1 MKMEGLDAARAFV
14 TAHFPDCLG
23 AALFGSVAR
32 GEPTATSDL
41 DIIIVTHEDISPY
54 RKSYREYGWFIEAF
68 VGSRKY
74 NEEKIKH
81 FRDRQIPSFLTSY
94 AEGVV
99 LKDHQNFVQDLQ
111 EKARE
116 ILEQGPDE
124 LTPQEIDTYRYLIT
138 DWLDNF
144 VDSESYE
151 ESLFIAY
158 DLAAKAGEFLLAYN
172 RKWTGERKW
181 LYRALRNL
189 DQELA
194 DRLVEELKRFYQS
207 GSKEGLV
214 SVIVRVLDLIGGKL
228 YEGFS
233 RIG

>member
-1 MKMEGLDAARAFV
+1 H
-14 TAHFPDCLG
+14 T
-23 AALFGSVAR
+23 
-32 GEPTATSDL
+32 
-41 DIIIVTHEDISPY
+41 
-54 RKSYREYGWFIEAF
+54 
-68 VGSRKY
+68 
-74 NEEKIKH
+74 
-81 FRDRQIPSFLTSY
+81 PSFLTSY

-158 DLAAKAGEFLLAYN
+158 DLAARAGEFLLAYN
-172 RKWTGERKW
+172 RKWAGERKGVY
-181 LYRALRNL
+181 LALPNF
-189 DQELA
+189 DT
-194 DRLVEELKRFYQS
+194 RLSNR
-207 GSKEGLV
+207 
-214 SVIVRVLDLIGGKL
+214 
-228 YEGFS
+228 
-233 RIG
+233 